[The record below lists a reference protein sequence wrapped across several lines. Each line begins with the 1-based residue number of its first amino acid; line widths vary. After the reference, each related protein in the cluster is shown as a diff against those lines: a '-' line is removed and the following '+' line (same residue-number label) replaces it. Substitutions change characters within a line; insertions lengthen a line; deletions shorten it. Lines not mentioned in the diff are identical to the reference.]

1 MSIVVLKTYFGG
13 KIMKKGLKIAS
24 LVMAMSL
31 ALSCGIAVSA
41 EEAVQEAPVPKNSKT
56 VKANGDGTYDIA
68 LSFEGKISTERSIN
82 SADVVLIADRSGSM
96 NSNTISSDPNIK
108 TSWDSLKNAVNI
120 LSDKILMDDKENNM
134 SVVVFDNEAEGIKFN
149 DSYWTNSLDEF
160 KDTFN
165 NVLDPVWGNKTHSD
179 KGFEKAIEVLAT
191 ANDNSKKYVVFLSDG
206 YPEAYGVSNSEM
218 RKLTLE
224 QVEKLK
230 TAYPDAV
237 VYSIGIPD
245 CDEDFMKE
253 VSANDDNYFY
263 AEDSDELAK
272 VFDSIADVIT
282 KAYSNVVISD
292 SLSEYA
298 EYVNYDENGKPIF
311 DVEIRD
317 ANGDIVDNAAYDLTY
332 NEETKTVSLNLG
344 TEQIPDKWTYKL
356 SYKVKPNAYADEFFA
371 KNGYDAVGDANTDAD
386 GNATSSGKDG
396 FKISDGKIEF
406 TYRDTDYSSK
416 FASPVFQV
424 EEKAKPSEPESSKV
438 EPSKPEPSKS
448 EGKPANNVPQTGSA
462 QNTTFMLAVLAASA
476 AVVISAKALK
486 AKKSK

>member
-1 MSIVVLKTYFGG
+1 
-13 KIMKKGLKIAS
+13 MKKGLKIAS
-24 LVMAMSL
+24 LVMAISL
-31 ALSCGIAVSA
+31 ALSCGIVVSA

-56 VKANGDGTYDIA
+56 VKANDDGTYDVA
-68 LSFEGKISTERSIN
+68 LSFEGKVNTEKSTS

-96 NSNTISSDPNIK
+96 NNDTISSNPNIE
-108 TSWDSLKNAVNI
+108 TRWDALKNAVDV
-120 LSDKILMDDKENNM
+120 LSDKILMDGKENNM
-134 SVVVFDNEAEGIKFN
+134 SVVIFDNEAEGIKFN

-160 KDTFN
+160 KNTFDSIEYP
-165 NVLDPVWGNKTHSD
+165 VLGDRTNTV
-179 KGFEKAIEVLAT
+179 KGFEKAIEVLET
-191 ANDNSKKYVVFLSDG
+191 SHANNKKYVIFLSDG
-206 YPEAYGVSNSEM
+206 YPNIFAMSTSKAEE
-218 RKLTLE
+218 LTLE
-224 QVEKLK
+224 QAEKLK
-230 TAYPDAV
+230 TAYPDAAI
-237 VYSIGIPD
+237 YSIGIPD
-245 CDEDFMKE
+245 CDENFMKK

-263 AEDSDELAK
+263 AEDADELEK
-272 VFDSIADVIT
+272 VFDGIADVIT

-298 EYVNYDENGKPIF
+298 EYVNYDKNGKPIF

-317 ANGDIVDNAAYDLTY
+317 ANGDIVDNVAYDLTY
-332 NEETKTVSLNLG
+332 NAETKTVSLNLG

-406 TYRDTDYSSK
+406 TYRDTDYVSK

-424 EEKAKPSEPESSKV
+424 EEKTKPSTPSKPESSKT
-438 EPSKPEPSKS
+438 EPSKTEPSKS
-448 EGKPANNVPQTGSA
+448 EGKPANNVPQTGGT
-462 QNTTFMLAVLAASA
+462 QNTTFMLAVLAVS
-476 AVVISAKALK
+476 AVVIISAKAFK

>member
-1 MSIVVLKTYFGG
+1 
-13 KIMKKGLKIAS
+13 MKKGLKIAS

-31 ALSCGIAVSA
+31 ALSCSIAVSA

-56 VKANGDGTYDIA
+56 VKANDDGTYDVA
-68 LSFEGKISTERSIN
+68 LSFEGKVNTEKSTS

-96 NSNTISSDPNIK
+96 NNDTISSNPNIE
-108 TSWDSLKNAVNI
+108 TRWDALKNAVDV
-120 LSDKILMDDKENNM
+120 LSDKILMDGKENNM
-134 SVVVFDNEAEGIKFN
+134 SVVIFDNEAEGIKFN

-160 KDTFN
+160 KNTFDSIEYP
-165 NVLDPVWGNKTHSD
+165 VLGDRTNAV
-179 KGFEKAIEVLAT
+179 KGFEKAIEVLETSHA
-191 ANDNSKKYVVFLSDG
+191 NSKKYVIFLSDG
-206 YPEAYGVSNSEM
+206 YPNIFAMSTSKVEE
-218 RKLTLE
+218 LTLE
-224 QVEKLK
+224 QAEKLK

-356 SYKVKPNAYADEFFA
+356 FYKVKPNAYADEFFA